1 MSKQC
6 TASYAHHS
14 PQTYTARVK
23 QPTNNNVL
31 ATRKAYPT
39 GEPFQAILLASTL
52 RKESHI
58 KFVISPSHNRLTP
71 EPTRPA
77 LALSVAGGPPITG
90 TTQPETVGTQRLVHG
105 YACAYQKV
113 RCLWVCVCVCVCVYV
128 CVCVCVC
135 VCVWVGVG
143 VCVCE

>member
-14 PQTYTARVK
+14 PQTYTPRVK
-23 QPTNNNVL
+23 QPTNNNVP

-52 RKESHI
+52 RKEWHI

-77 LALSVAGGPPITG
+77 LALSVAGRTTNHWHHSTRDSGDTETG
-90 TTQPETVGTQRLVHG
+90 AWVRLCISEGEVFMG
-105 YACAYQKV
+105 
-113 RCLWVCVCVCVCVYV
+113 VCVCVCVCVRL

-135 VCVWVGVG
+135 VCVGG
-143 VCVCE
+143 CGCVCM